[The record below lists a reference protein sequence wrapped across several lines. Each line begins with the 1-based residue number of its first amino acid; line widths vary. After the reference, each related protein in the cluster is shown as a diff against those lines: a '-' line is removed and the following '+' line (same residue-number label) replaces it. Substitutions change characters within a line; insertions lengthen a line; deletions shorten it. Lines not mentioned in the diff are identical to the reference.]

1 MDKRYLFLLLG
12 AGLMTLSS
20 CGPAAESSDTMLL
33 RVYNWEDYIS
43 EDPDV
48 ISAFE
53 DYVYETDGVRIKVVY
68 DTFDTNETMLSQL
81 ETGAST
87 YDLLCPSDYMIQ
99 RLAAR
104 GMLEPFAFGEERE
117 ALYTHGTAGWE
128 DSYSLYTSPYLQDQF
143 EKIKV
148 KVDGKDYPLSSY
160 AKGYMWGTL
169 GLIYH
174 PAWFTDENSS
184 TYEEDIEQVKI
195 DMYDWNSLWDEKYH
209 GSFQI
214 KDSMRDT
221 YAVGIMHGY
230 DEEFQS
236 YLDLYEAGEISAE
249 EYKDR
254 VNTLFNNIVYPLGK
268 EGGTPEEEEAALEE
282 IEDHMGSVLMDLRN
296 NSYGLE
302 VDSGKQDIV
311 VGRTGIGIAWSGDAV
326 WSMDL
331 GDNEEGIELYYSVPK
346 TGANIWFDGWCM
358 PKSDSLNKEYAQ
370 KFVDFLA
377 RPEIASLN
385 MDYIGYTSFS
395 GGDDILSL
403 IREWYDPRT
412 YEMYQYL
419 EIADESLRP
428 QYWEEEGIL
437 YDEETR
443 EPLYLDGS
451 GDEDGYIYEK
461 YEIETETGL
470 RTIDVK
476 IYVGTSSMEGST
488 YEEAVVDGVPM
499 SWDQY
504 NEENELGW
512 TKRDLG
518 WFFDDTLVELEDS
531 ASLLY
536 SDEIEILVDKDGDE
550 FEVGRQF
557 YAQYP
562 SEDMLSRLC
571 IMEDYGANNAYVLR
585 LWEEVKAGTM
595 ETWVIVVFSLEVGIA
610 ALALSWYLIGKA
622 RKKSLRL
629 KRREEAKKA

>member
-1 MDKRYLFLLLG
+1 MKKPYLLLCVM
-12 AGLMTLSS
+12 GLLALSS
-20 CGPAAESSDTMLL
+20 CGNAGPKGETMQL

-53 DYVYETDGVRIKVVY
+53 EYVYETDGVEIDVIY

-81 ETGAST
+81 ETGATT

-104 GMLEPFAFGEERE
+104 GMLEPFATGEERE
-117 ALYTHGTAGWE
+117 ELYVHGTEGWE
-128 DSYSLYTSPYLQDQF
+128 DSYGLYTSPYLKEQF
-143 EKIKV
+143 ENIEV
-148 KVDGKDYPLSSY
+148 QVGGRPCPLSEY
-160 AKGYMWGTL
+160 ARGYMWGTL

-174 PAWFTDENSS
+174 PDWFYDGTGD
-184 TYEEDIEQVKI
+184 YEEKIAEVKA
-195 DMYDWNSLWDEKYH
+195 DMYDWNSLWEEKYK

-230 DEEFQS
+230 DADFESLLDS
-236 YLDLYEAGEISAE
+236 YEDGTLDGE
-249 EYKDR
+249 EYNR
-254 VNTLFNNIVYPLGK
+254 RLNMLFNNIVYPCGDDPDA
-268 EGGTPEEEEAALEE
+268 TDEEKRAALEE
-282 IEDHMGSVLMDLRN
+282 IESHMGDVLMELRN

-331 GDNEEGIELYYSVPK
+331 GEGEEGITLYYSVPK

-358 PKSDSLNKEYAQ
+358 PSSDSLNKEYAQ
-370 KFVDFLA
+370 KFVDFLS
-377 RPEIASLN
+377 RPDIAPLN

-419 EIADESLRP
+419 EIDDDNLRP
-428 QYWEEEGIL
+428 QYWEEEGL
-437 YDEETR
+437 VYDDETGL
-443 EPLYLDGS
+443 PLLQDGS
-451 GDEDGYIYEK
+451 GDEEGYIHETMEVETDTGVH
-461 YEIETETGL
+461 EIPV
-470 RTIDVK
+470 R
-476 IYVGTSSMEGST
+476 IYVGTEDKTGSDYST
-488 YEEAVVDGVPM
+488 AVVGGVM
-499 SWDQY
+499 MTWDEY
-504 NEENELGW
+504 NEEYELGW
-512 TKRDLG
+512 LTRDLR
-518 WFFDDTLVELEDS
+518 WFFSGTLDALDDGEAV
-531 ASLLY
+531 LY
-536 SDEIEILVDKDGDE
+536 TDEIEILTGNDGEE

-562 SEDMLSRLC
+562 SADMLSRLAV
-571 IMEDYGANNAYVLR
+571 MEDYGENNSYVLR

-595 ETWVIVVFSLEVGIA
+595 ETWVIVLFSVEA
-610 ALALSWYLIGKA
+610 ALALGALAYYLISKH
-622 RKKSLRL
+622 RKKAMRL
-629 KRREEAKKA
+629 KRKQNRARA